1 MEVKNKRKMK
11 SSSWILS
18 IVLII
23 VIGFV
28 SVPVYAAQEEGEKT
42 TIAFWNFENSNLP
55 EDASEENKEAEC
67 HVYARTKILKY
78 DTAGI
83 QYGMSQGTTV
93 ITESD
98 GEMKAEYMLATDGTI
113 YLISNSAGAK
123 LYGEK
128 MSSSQIDLNKYWT
141 LFERHIQPAGQSPK
155 RGELQN
161 FTGITIEEG
170 RLKAVV
176 YELSKDGMVTVRDSF
191 GIDKEVPAIIKAI
204 SQLPKVEQITLSD
217 KEQIQM
223 VRKKFNELTDEQKIA
238 VGNLEDLERLKS
250 RIEELEN
257 QKNEK
262 DQKPGSNQLIPKP
275 ESGDIVN
282 SEISQKQESPET
294 GDLGGME
301 SWIFL
306 VIVAINVMAV
316 TGKVRKR

>member
-1 MEVKNKRKMK
+1 M
-11 SSSWILS
+11 
-18 IVLII
+18 
-23 VIGFV
+23 
-28 SVPVYAAQEEGEKT
+28 
-42 TIAFWNFENSNLP
+42 
-55 EDASEENKEAEC
+55 
-67 HVYARTKILKY
+67 
-78 DTAGI
+78 
-83 QYGMSQGTTV
+83 
-93 ITESD
+93 
-98 GEMKAEYMLATDGTI
+98 
-113 YLISNSAGAK
+113 
-123 LYGEK
+123 
-128 MSSSQIDLNKYWT
+128 
-141 LFERHIQPAGQSPK
+141 
-155 RGELQN
+155 
-161 FTGITIEEG
+161 
-170 RLKAVV
+170 
-176 YELSKDGMVTVRDSF
+176 
-191 GIDKEVPAIIKAI
+191 PAIIKAI

-238 VGNLEDLERLKS
+238 VGNLEDLEKLKS

-262 DQKPGSNQLIPKP
+262 DQKPGSDQLIPKP